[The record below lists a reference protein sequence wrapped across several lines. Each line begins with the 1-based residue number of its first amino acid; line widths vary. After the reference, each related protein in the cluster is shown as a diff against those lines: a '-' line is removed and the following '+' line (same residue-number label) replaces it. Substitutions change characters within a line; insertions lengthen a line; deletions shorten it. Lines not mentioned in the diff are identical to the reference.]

1 MKLSPKQIKLILILL
16 GLSLAAT
23 IAATIQPQLSMDEQ
37 SVIVDAVI
45 QTINPAQM
53 AYDIAATVEAN
64 VLAQIQNGAAAN
76 ARIDAAPIEVAADPV
91 QASAPVPE
99 QATVGGQFQGLH
111 AKFVNSYAYTTG
123 ETDENGGRVYSS
135 EYTPNVLFNFD
146 VVFENDGTVPWPAQI
161 EMRNT
166 GSVSTYTGHRE
177 SAVVDTSNDPVM
189 PGERQGFTIAAH
201 GSEELGWH
209 TFYFQLYDAI
219 SGSMIAGGNG
229 SFSYLAK

>member
-1 MKLSPKQIKLILILL
+1 MKLTVNQIKLILILF
-16 GLSLAAT
+16 GLAILATVAAT
-23 IAATIQPQLSMDEQ
+23 VQPQLSIDEQ
-37 SVIVDAVI
+37 SVIVDAVL

-53 AYDIAATVEAN
+53 ASDIAATVETS
-64 VLAQIQNGAAAN
+64 VLAKLSGAGSASNAAA
-76 ARIDAAPIEVAADPV
+76 DTGQTAAPAPDQSAA
-91 QASAPVPE
+91 S
-99 QATVGGQFQGLH
+99 GQFQGLH

-123 ETDENGGRVYSS
+123 ESDENGGRVYAS

-219 SGSMIAGGNG
+219 SGSLIAGGNG

>member
-1 MKLSPKQIKLILILL
+1 MNFTLKRKHLIWIGFAIALIV
-16 GLSLAAT
+16 T
-23 IAATIQPQLSMDEQ
+23 IAATVQPQLSIDEQ
-37 SVIVDAVI
+37 NLIVNAVI
-45 QTINPAQM
+45 QTLNPAQM
-53 AYDIAATVEAN
+53 AADIAATVEAN
-64 VLAQIQNGAAAN
+64 VLAKSGGSAAPVTDTVENAGAAAETST
-76 ARIDAAPIEVAADPV
+76 DVAASGPF
-91 QASAPVPE
+91 P
-99 QATVGGQFQGLH
+99 GLH

-123 ETDENGGRVYSS
+123 ESDENGGRVFSS
-135 EYTPNVLFNFD
+135 EYIPNALFNFD
-146 VVFENDGTVPWPAQI
+146 VVFENDGTIPWPAQI

-177 SAVVDTSNDPVM
+177 NAIVDTSADPVL

-219 SGSMIAGGNG
+219 SGSIIAGGNG